1 MAGRPLFHVKWT
13 YREKGKDN
21 NSINTI
27 NCVLYRKYILFK
39 VKSENVFEL

>member
-1 MAGRPLFHVKWT
+1 MGGRPLFHVKWT

-21 NSINTI
+21 SINTI
-27 NCVLYRKYILFK
+27 NCALYRKYILFK